1 MGSTIFVIDS
11 SPAVHRMVE
20 QLSMPDGHTV
30 RGFHDGP
37 SALEAARAQS
47 PALII
52 ADYHLEKITF
62 SGFCKE
68 IGRQENLAE
77 TLIVSMVDAADRLDE
92 SKLRSLG
99 VRTFLKKPFQREQ
112 LLDTI
117 KSILSG
123 TAGRPSA
130 KPAKARTWPPVSTGT
145 DDEYEQESPL
155 ETAAEEAP
163 LHARE
168 KDQATMPPSSSTQPV
183 SASIS
188 SSSRS
193 KGEEL
198 LKDLV
203 DHLLHSTTVHADK
216 SIANLLPGAIAKE
229 VAGQLGTALSKAVRA
244 EVSKQVSDALEP
256 ELGDVCCAIHAT
268 LLRRREPE
276 VNERIGDERRMPK
289 TNPQRCDRAIRRSC
303 ERNNSP
309 RAMGDRVG
317 SRRTPEASNTIAARI
332 DDAES
337 VGARR
342 GRARGHDGALIVI
355 LRGAFEARLGM
366 RRSRTP
372 ELRFALIASASTLS
386 GSENVRLNAP

>member
-68 IGRQENLAE
+68 IGRQDNLAE
-77 TLIVSMVDAADRLDE
+77 TLIISMVDAADRLDE

-99 VRTFLKKPFQREQ
+99 VRAFLKKPFQREQ
-112 LLDTI
+112 LLETI
-117 KSILSG
+117 NTILTG
-123 TAGRPSA
+123 TAGRPTA

-145 DDEYEQESPL
+145 DDEDEQELPQD
-155 ETAAEEAP
+155 TAADEPPRHE
-163 LHARE
+163 RE
-168 KDQATMPPSSSTQPV
+168 KEQATMPPSSTQPV
-183 SASIS
+183 SGSTP

-203 DHLLHSTTVHADK
+203 DHLLHSTTVQADK
-216 SIANLLPGAIAKE
+216 TITTLLPGAIAKE
-229 VAGQLGTALSKAVRA
+229 VDGQLGTALSKAVQAEVHKQVADAIAPERLQTSLRAMIQEELKRQTEAQLASVEATTRQAVTDIAPALVEQAAGTRLGELTDSGIQKHLPHALQAHLDMITQLVKKEVEHMAANCARQAAEEIVREMAKDPILQAVQRIVPDVAETQIRA
-244 EVSKQVSDALEP
+244 EITRLS
-256 ELGDVCCAIHAT
+256 
-268 LLRRREPE
+268 
-276 VNERIGDERRMPK
+276 
-289 TNPQRCDRAIRRSC
+289 
-303 ERNNSP
+303 SP
-309 RAMGDRVG
+309 D
-317 SRRTPEASNTIAARI
+317 
-332 DDAES
+332 
-337 VGARR
+337 
-342 GRARGHDGALIVI
+342 
-355 LRGAFEARLGM
+355 
-366 RRSRTP
+366 
-372 ELRFALIASASTLS
+372 
-386 GSENVRLNAP
+386 